1 MSSQA
6 FELKGE
12 MSLLSVLLLS
22 ATDMNE
28 IQVAL
33 DEKREDAHQ
42 LLDRSPVIVDCQKLG
57 EQAAEL
63 DFTLLKKMVGETG
76 LIPVGIRNLPE
87 ALEDKASEAGWALLR
102 QGHSRVRATTI
113 PDKDKAGA
121 VDDGSDD
128 APDDSSGDAEGEGYV
143 PRLRVVQRPVRSG
156 QQIYCPDGDI
166 VVMQQTSAGSELL
179 AGGSVHVYG
188 ALRGRVLAGVQGDKT
203 ARIFCQHLEAE
214 LLSIA
219 GRYRLLDDIEEDLKG
234 QAVMVYLEG
243 EKLKITPI

>member
-22 ATDMNE
+22 ATNMSE
-28 IQVAL
+28 IQTTL
-33 DEKREDAHQ
+33 DEKRENAHQ
-42 LLDRSPVIVDCQKLG
+42 LLDRSPVIVDCQKVS
-57 EQAAEL
+57 EQATEL
-63 DFTLLKKMVGETG
+63 DFAQLRKMIAETG

-87 ALEDKASEAGWALLR
+87 ALENAASESGWALLR
-102 QGHSRVRATTI
+102 HGHSRVRATTL
-113 PDKDKAGA
+113 PEKTEA
-121 VDDGSDD
+121 VDEDNATAVDSSDD
-128 APDDSSGDAEGEGYV
+128 DGTTAAV
-143 PRLRVVQRPVRSG
+143 QRLRVVQRPVRSG

-203 ARIFCQHLEAE
+203 ARIFCQNLEAE

-219 GRYRLLDDIEEDLKG
+219 GRYRLLDDIEDDLKG

-243 EKLKITPI
+243 EKLKIAPI

>member
-22 ATDMNE
+22 ATNMSE
-28 IQVAL
+28 IQATL
-33 DEKREDAHQ
+33 NEKRENAHQ
-42 LLDRSPVIVDCQKLG
+42 LLDRSPVIVDCQKVS

-63 DFTLLKKMVGETG
+63 DFVQLRNMIAETG

-87 ALEDKASEAGWALLR
+87 ALEDLASDAGWALLR
-102 QGHSRVRATTI
+102 HGHSRVKATTI
-113 PDKDKAGA
+113 PEKPVVAA
-121 VDDGSDD
+121 VDPDSVD
-128 APDDSSGDAEGEGYV
+128 AVDTGGEAEAAGYV
-143 PRLRVVQRPVRSG
+143 QRLRVVHRPVRSG

-203 ARIFCQHLEAE
+203 ARIFCQNLEAE

-219 GRYRLLDDIEEDLKG
+219 GRYRLLDDIEEDFKG

>member
-22 ATDMNE
+22 ATDMSE
-28 IQVAL
+28 IQATL
-33 DEKREDAHQ
+33 DEKRENAHQ
-42 LLDRSPVIVDCQKLG
+42 LLDRSPVIVDCQKVS
-57 EQAAEL
+57 EQAAGL
-63 DFTLLKKMVGETG
+63 DFVQLRKMVAETG

-87 ALEDKASEAGWALLR
+87 ALENTASESGWALLR
-102 QGHSRVRATTI
+102 QGHSRVRATTL
-113 PDKDKAGA
+113 PEKTEVADVANADA
-121 VDDGSDD
+121 VD
-128 APDDSSGDAEGEGYV
+128 SGGDNGGGADPV
-143 PRLRVVQRPVRSG
+143 QRLRVVQRPVRSG

-203 ARIFCQHLEAE
+203 ARIFCQNLEAE

-219 GRYRLLDDIEEDLKG
+219 GRYRLLDDIEDDLKG

-243 EKLKITPI
+243 EKLKIAPI